1 MNDGQLAWDAPAA
14 MTSDVDAG
22 ETERDFLARYDPR
35 AFPCFAV
42 TVDVVLVT
50 IHQGRLAV
58 LLIERTTHPSRGA
71 WTLPGGFVGVD
82 EDLADAAWRTLA
94 RETGVRTLPRG
105 THLEQLATYG
115 RPGRDPR
122 TRVVSAAYLALTP
135 DITPPLAAASG
146 GRVRFW
152 PVADLVGDDAP
163 PLAFDHATIVHDG
176 VERARAKL
184 EYTTVALSFVE
195 EPFTLAD
202 LRHVYE
208 TVWGAALDPSN
219 FRRKALDTPD
229 FVVPLGDAA
238 RHERRGGRGRP
249 GELYRKGTAYRLD
262 RMIARPHVPYVPSRP
277 LDAPTDT
284 ERREDNSQRGDGR

>member
-1 MNDGQLAWDAPAA
+1 MGDDDTPVWDAPAA
-14 MTSDVDAG
+14 MADDVIVG
-22 ETERDFLARYDPR
+22 ETEHDFLARYDPR

-71 WTLPGGFVGVD
+71 WTLPGGFVGVP
-82 EDLADAAWRTLA
+82 EDLTHAAWRTLA
-94 RETGVRTLPRG
+94 RETGVRTLPPG

-135 DITPPLAAASG
+135 DIAPPPSTARG

-152 PVADLVGDDAP
+152 PLADLAGDDAP

-238 RHERRGGRGRP
+238 RREQRGGRGRP

-262 RMIARPHVPYVPSRP
+262 RVIARPPVPSHTP
-277 LDAPTDT
+277 DGPADA
-284 ERREDNSQRGDGR
+284 ERHMDDNQRGDGR